1 MQIFIKD
8 IENINKSLFNIY
20 DDKNILPIA
29 ININGLYY
37 QLSSFNSSRQYI
49 YYGEKSATEAV
60 NFFTTI
66 ISNVTYKVLVKIYEI
81 CRKFNCDVSNIN
93 IFAEYNIKGKKSF
106 ETLEKSL
113 YLPVELLDFIDKKD
127 IPLKTVSLIISQQ
140 ENVINFI
147 NGAVIN
153 NEFSVQSFR
162 KFVEK
167 VCDFKEII
175 PENYNKGF
183 IFPDV
188 KSASHKEID
197 EKYSKLVSNFKNIK
211 INNLDSFESP
221 KLNFSFDISSIEDYE
236 NIIKLLHDNKNN
248 IVSFYEV
255 LEKYGLK

>member
-1 MQIFIKD
+1 MNIEIKQ
-8 IENINKSLFNIY
+8 IENINKTLFNIY
-20 DDKNILPIA
+20 DDKNIFPTA
-29 ININGLYY
+29 VSINGENY
-37 QLSSFNSSRQYI
+37 QLSSFENSGKYI
-49 YYGEKSATEAV
+49 YYGEKTATEAV

-81 CRKFNCDVSNIN
+81 CRKFNCNVNNIN
-93 IFAEYNIKGKKSF
+93 IFTEYNIKGKKSF

-153 NEFSVQSFR
+153 NEFSVQNFR

-175 PENYNKGF
+175 PKNYNKDF

-197 EKYSKLVSNFKNIK
+197 EEYNKLISNFKNIK

-221 KLNFSFDISSIEDYE
+221 KLNFSFDISSIEDYD

-248 IVSFYEV
+248 IASFYEI

>member
-1 MQIFIKD
+1 MNIEIKQ
-8 IENINKSLFNIY
+8 IENINKTLFNIY
-20 DDKNILPIA
+20 DDKNIFPTA
-29 ININGLYY
+29 ISINGENY
-37 QLSSFNSSRQYI
+37 QLSSFENSGKYI
-49 YYGEKSATEAV
+49 YYGEKTATEAV

-81 CRKFNCDVSNIN
+81 CRKFNCNVNNIN
-93 IFAEYNIKGKKSF
+93 IFTEYNIKGKKSF

-147 NGAVIN
+147 NGAVIY
-153 NEFSVQSFR
+153 NEFSVQNFR

-175 PENYNKGF
+175 PKNYNKDF

-197 EKYSKLVSNFKNIK
+197 NEYNKLISNFKNIK

-221 KLNFSFDISSIEDYE
+221 KLNFSFDISSIEDYD

-248 IVSFYEV
+248 IASFYEI

>member
-1 MQIFIKD
+1 MNIEIKQ
-8 IENINKSLFNIY
+8 IENINKTLFNIY
-20 DDKNILPIA
+20 DDKNIFPTA
-29 ININGLYY
+29 VSINGENY
-37 QLSSFNSSRQYI
+37 QLSSFENSGKYI
-49 YYGEKSATEAV
+49 YYGEKTATEAV

-81 CRKFNCDVSNIN
+81 CRKFNCNVNNIN
-93 IFAEYNIKGKKSF
+93 IFTEYNIKGKKSF

-153 NEFSVQSFR
+153 NEFSVQNFR

-175 PENYNKGF
+175 PKNYNKDF

-197 EKYSKLVSNFKNIK
+197 NEYNKLISNFKNIK

-221 KLNFSFDISSIEDYE
+221 KLNFSFDISSIEDYD

-248 IVSFYEV
+248 IALFYEI